1 MSHTLVSTAGKAI
14 DLGADF
20 ADRLDEIA
28 QQPDLIDALAEAL
41 AQDRPKLPPR
51 LRVLLPGPEL
61 LALRTFLKR
70 AAGSLSAGEH
80 LRQLAGPVAEIP
92 ARGIPWSWKSARKG
106 KFPAGG
112 TLTLSLKRSAEAS
125 IKVRPGPSYEF
136 KGALGVAGDLK
147 APFSFGRVSVSR
159 RRSYRNTLRVKFAHP
174 EDMRVLEALRRDLPV
189 ISNLDDPA
197 ALIDAAA
204 FKSARL
210 TATGSVRLG
219 AGVQA
224 GPSWMHT
231 LDAGAGSMSSKLKA
245 GVSYKL
251 NWVRT
256 GKFNVSTS
264 RLKGGQ
270 LRVRLSESQE
280 TSRARSLSIGAELKI
295 SGLGESLAPLMKKLA
310 EVPDRLDGIVKTY
323 SRPGAL
329 LRETLEARLQGSDES
344 VRALAEV
351 LAGGGEG
358 AAKRFCGTLIEAI
371 VETAD
376 AEMTHWTDLLDG
388 QVDGVVEEA
397 MKRVPVASD
406 RRDELAAI
414 VCRKTENALESV
426 NKYLVR
432 ELRAAL
438 KRDSEPVRQA
448 LARFGEANLDAFD
461 DLDEAAKHCM
471 APLKRLLADYR
482 VLEERIKNSVEA
494 AEKERLVI
502 RYGRSVSA
510 TDSHAALLRFRVD
523 PSDAATSEL
532 YRQMLVGDFADAI
545 TAGMDPDNT
554 AVVLD
559 DGIFKRVVER
569 EVTSGLTFNLFGL
582 GIASSR
588 ALSTEL
594 KVEHGAGGQINILK
608 AEGQVSESRAAFGE
622 GQSMHIGSLMNLLT
636 SPDAPDAFTVQL
648 SYTDQNM
655 KPKELR
661 QYLKSLEDAGLIAS
675 GATRRTAEMDIT
687 LGAVRGRRRRMRID
701 TALALSRAELRATS
715 NADKKSIVRIAIE
728 EQLKAYRRLG
738 WARRALDRLER
749 ATGKNAADIIFAWR
763 NDSRR
768 QVERHLGVDHRS
780 ASRTAR
786 HIVYLV
792 TAITRRAGNLA
803 TFIARWQ
810 ELDRLEVPAP
820 PDGIE
825 QLGDAQLREIQELHD
840 AIIKDLRAWAH
851 ARGALV
857 GRSREDVSP
866 VAAAFLASLRRL
878 SSKSGDPLVPV
889 ISWTDN
895 GDTRRA
901 AVV

>member
-1 MSHTLVSTAGKAI
+1 MTHTLVSTAGKAI
-14 DLGADF
+14 DLGADL
-20 ADRLDEIA
+20 ADRLNEIA

-41 AQDRPKLPPR
+41 AQDRPELPPR
-51 LRVLLPGPEL
+51 LRALFPMPEFR
-61 LALRTFLKR
+61 ALRTFLKR
-70 AAGSLSAGEH
+70 AAGSISPDEY

-106 KFPAGG
+106 RIPALG
-112 TLTLSLKRSAEAS
+112 TSTLSLKRSAEAS

-136 KGALGVAGDLK
+136 KGALGVVGDLK
-147 APFSFGRVSVSR
+147 APFSFGRVSISR

-189 ISNLDDPA
+189 ISNLDDSA
-197 ALIDAAA
+197 ALIGAAA

-224 GPSWMHT
+224 GRSWMHA
-231 LDAGAGSMSSKLKA
+231 LDAGGGSMSSKLKA

-251 NWVRT
+251 SWVRT

-280 TSRARSLSIGAELKI
+280 TVRARSLSIGAEVKI

-323 SRPGAL
+323 SRPSAL
-329 LRETLEARLQGSDES
+329 LRETLEARLHGSDES
-344 VRALAEV
+344 VRALAKV
-351 LAGGGEG
+351 LVGGEA

-388 QVDGVVEEA
+388 KVDGVVEEA
-397 MKRVPVASD
+397 MSRVPVASH
-406 RRDELAAI
+406 RREELAAI
-414 VCRKTENALESV
+414 IFEKTENALASV
-426 NKYLVR
+426 NEFLVR

-438 KRDSEPVRQA
+438 KRDTEPVRQA
-448 LARFGEANLDAFD
+448 LARFAEGNLEAFD
-461 DLDEAAKHCM
+461 ELDEAARHCM

-482 VLEERIKNSVEA
+482 DLEKRITNTVAA
-494 AEKERLVI
+494 AEKERLAI
-502 RYGRSVSA
+502 RFGRSVSV

-523 PSDAATSEL
+523 PRDAGTREL
-532 YRQMLVGDFADAI
+532 YRQMLGGDFADAI
-545 TAGMDPDNT
+545 TAGMDPDN
-554 AVVLD
+554 AAIKLEGGV
-559 DGIFKRVVER
+559 FKRVLER
-569 EVTSGLTFNLFGL
+569 GVTSGLTFNLFGL

-594 KVEHGAGGQINILK
+594 KVEHGAGGQINILE
-608 AEGQVSESRAAFGE
+608 AEGQVFESRAAFGE
-622 GQSMHIGSLMNLLT
+622 GQSMHIGSLVNLLT
-636 SPDAPDAFTVQL
+636 SPDTPDAFTVQL
-648 SYTDQNM
+648 NYTDQNM

-661 QYLKSLEDAGLIAS
+661 QYLKSLEDAGLIAN
-675 GATRRTAEMDIT
+675 GATRRTAEMDAT

-701 TALALSRAELRATS
+701 TTLALARAELRETS
-715 NADKKSIVRIAIE
+715 NADEETIVRIAIE

-749 ATGKNAADIIFAWR
+749 ATGNNAADIIFAWR

-768 QVERHLGVDHRS
+768 QIERSLGVDHRS

-803 TFIARWQ
+803 TFIARWRK
-810 ELDRLEVPAP
+810 LDRLGVPP
-820 PDGIE
+820 PDEIE
-825 QLGDAQLREIQELHD
+825 QLGDAQLQEIQELHN
-840 AIIKDLRAWAH
+840 AVIKDLRAWAH
-851 ARGALV
+851 ARGSLM

-866 VAAAFLASLRRL
+866 VAAAFLGSLRRL
-878 SSKSGDPLVPV
+878 SSQSGGPLVPV

-895 GDTRRA
+895 GDTQRA